1 MTLFHMQLHPNEQHE
16 AVAYAK
22 AALNHSPP
30 AIGLDFDAGDQFVRP
45 LNTFTQEDYS
55 EAQAAHTEMHG
66 NPGVTQSL
74 RAFYNLK
81 CGDVGL
87 VRGGATPVA
96 LVRITGKYE
105 FVNPDGP
112 LWFRHRFPVKV
123 MGWYEQDLAQDPQ
136 IGFTPPAQGTF
147 QILNNPNTPTYQS
160 VQRWLQLKE
169 AGMRFAAL
177 ESAITNFRNLILTGP
192 PGTGKTLLAK
202 RLTAFMLTGAAPKT
216 GEVDDVLEAQRMPFK
231 ENQNGAW
238 DIVQFHPSYNYD
250 DFVRGIRIRTNKQK
264 ETEYTVE
271 NGPLL
276 RMAEQAGVKEKDKDE
291 KKFILIIDE
300 INRANVAAVLGEM
313 IYALEYRGRPVVL
326 QYGDGSATA
335 RLPKNL
341 YIIGTMNTADRSIGH
356 IDYAVR
362 RRFAFVP
369 LHPDRSVVEAFH
381 QDAEVRTLAL
391 GKFDA
396 VAELFKIDE
405 GTRGQTFLSGDY
417 RAEDVQP
424 GHSYFLV
431 EDKDDLNRRMKYQVG
446 PLLREYVA
454 DGVLKTEAIQR
465 IGEIEGGA

>member
-1 MTLFHMQLHPNEQHE
+1 MQLHPNEQVM

-22 AALNHSPP
+22 AALNHRPP

-66 NPGVTQSL
+66 NLGVTQTL
-74 RAFYNLK
+74 KAFYNLK

-87 VRGGATPVA
+87 IRGGATPVA
-96 LVRITGKYE
+96 LVRITGNYE
-105 FVNPDGP
+105 FRNPDGP

-123 MGWYEQDLAQDPQ
+123 MGWYEQDLAQHPQ
-136 IGFTPPAQGTF
+136 IRFTPPAQGTF

-160 VQRWLQLKE
+160 VQCWLQLKE
-169 AGMRFAAL
+169 AGMRLAAL
-177 ESAITNFRNLILTGP
+177 ESAVTNFRNLILTGP

-202 RLTAFMLTGAAPKT
+202 QLAAFMLTNAVPEI
-216 GEVDDVLEAQRMPFK
+216 GEVGQVLAKLRMPFQ
-231 ENQNGAW
+231 EDQPGAW

-250 DFVRGIRIRTNKQK
+250 DFVRGIRIRTNEGQ
-264 ETEYTVE
+264 TNYTVE
-271 NGPLL
+271 NGTLL
-276 RMAEQAGVKEKDKDE
+276 RMAKTAADRRDQ
-291 KKFILIIDE
+291 KFILIIDE

-313 IYALEYRGRPVVL
+313 IYALEYRGQPVAL
-326 QYGDGSATA
+326 QYGDGGATA
-335 RLPKNL
+335 RLPENL

-362 RRFAFVP
+362 RRFAFIP
-369 LHPDRSVVEAFH
+369 LHPERHVVEAFH
-381 QDAEVRTLAL
+381 QDAAL
-391 GKFDA
+391 RDTALSKFSD
-396 VAELFKIDE
+396 VAALFKGE
-405 GTRGQTFLSGDY
+405 QALLSADY

-431 EDKDDLNRRMKYQVG
+431 NDEDDLNRRMKYQVG